1 MVSADRSICCN
12 LAFCISNCTVLVMRT
27 LSRCFLKSCSNC
39 IVNFSLLELSVG
51 ISSGDS
57 FLERIVVALM
67 FFGA

>member
-1 MVSADRSICCN
+1 
-12 LAFCISNCTVLVMRT
+12 MRT

-57 FLERIVVALM
+57 FLERIVALM